1 MLPGSYD
8 PAPENP
14 RNERDAIEEAEAG
27 GHVPPSVDEQPE
39 VNDETLSEV
48 FQQPIKAAGDLSEV
62 ADASSGITT
71 KDVARDLETAAK
83 SGVPTER
90 ELLQQILRRLGR
102 IEEQLEKGESQV
114 PPSRERRSLEDM
126 FSELID
132 VLRRM
137 ERSSDEIS
145 DLRKRMGRIEEVVAN
160 VRTDRRT
167 SGQSSD
173 PPRVVYGPT
182 PRPQLPEPEGQM
194 PVKAKDGPGQ
204 SSEPETESSDR
215 SVAGTSHVITN
226 VVDHES

>member
-1 MLPGSYD
+1 MSWGSNSD
-8 PAPENP
+8 DHFAENP
-14 RNERDAIEEAEAG
+14 RDLPDARESALSGDYEG
-27 GHVPPSVDEQPE
+27 SLPSEPGV
-39 VNDETLSEV
+39 
-48 FQQPIKAAGDLSEV
+48 
-62 ADASSGITT
+62 
-71 KDVARDLETAAK
+71 TAA
-83 SGVPTER
+83 VEPTER